1 MMIPSKTIEHRN
13 SLSKTIKAFNGVLK
27 LIEISIECQFV
38 LEFGKAIRLL
48 YCDRSVELAGH
59 GLPVE
64 VQLSRSHEQY

>member
-1 MMIPSKTIEHRN
+1 MPLISSKTIENWN

-48 YCDRSVELAGH
+48 YYDRSVVLA
-59 GLPVE
+59 P
-64 VQLSRSHEQY
+64 